1 MGVFKELQDRGLINQ
16 VTDESLAKRLD
27 TESFPH
33 YIGFDATAS
42 SLHIGS
48 LATLLTMR
56 RMQDAGHKPIV
67 LVGGGTTMVGDPSG
81 KTEMRKMLDKTD
93 IAENARKFHKQMS
106 KFIKLGDGPSDG
118 VIVNNAEWLM
128 DLNYIE
134 FLRDIGKHFSVN
146 RMLTAESVKLR
157 LEKGLS
163 FLEFNYQL
171 LQAYDFL
178 HLFQT
183 MDCRLQMGG
192 SDQWGNIVAGV
203 ELIRRVC
210 GKEAYGITF
219 PLITKSDGQK
229 MGKSEAGAIWLDP
242 ELTSPY
248 EYYQYWV
255 NVEDNDVIRFLNYF
269 TFLPL
274 DEISK
279 LAELQGEELRE
290 AKRVLAY
297 EVTKLTHGEEE
308 AQKAEKAAQAAFSG
322 GNEIDPNADIPTVEI
337 KAEDL
342 KEAIPLAKLMAS
354 TGIASSGKEAKRLAM
369 GGGVTVN
376 GDKAEGPQHP
386 ISLELADAHGQIIL
400 RIGKKRYHRIRVID

>member
-1 MGVFKELQDRGLINQ
+1 MGVFRELQQRGMLNQ
-16 VTDESLAKRLD
+16 VTDEDLAKKLD
-27 TESFPH
+27 EESFPH

-56 RMQDAGHKPIV
+56 RMQEDGHKPIIV
-67 LVGGGTTMVGDPSG
+67 VGGGTTMIGDPSG
-81 KTEMRKMLDKTD
+81 KTEMRQMLDKD
-93 IAENARKFHKQMS
+93 SIAANAEKFRNQIGH
-106 KFIKLGDGPSDG
+106 FIHLGDGPSDG
-118 VIVNNAEWLM
+118 VIVNNAEWLLG
-128 DLNYIE
+128 LNYID
-134 FLRDIGKHFSVN
+134 FLREIGTHFSVN

-178 HLFQT
+178 HLFRT
-183 MDCRLQMGG
+183 MGCRLQMGG

-203 ELIRRVC
+203 ELIRRVAR
-210 GKEAYGITF
+210 GQAYGITF

-229 MGKSEAGAIWLDP
+229 MGKSESGAIWLDA

-248 EYYQYWV
+248 EFYQYWI
-255 NVEDNDVIRFLNYF
+255 NVEDADVVRFLNYF

-274 DEISK
+274 DEIAK

-308 AQKAEKAAQAAFSG
+308 AKKAERSAVAAFSG
-322 GNEIDPNADIPTVEI
+322 GARIDPEADIPTVE
-337 KAEDL
+337 L
-342 KEAIPLAKLMAS
+342 KSSELATSVPLVKLLAS
-354 TGIASSGKEAKRLAM
+354 TGIASSGKEAKRLVL
-369 GGGVTVN
+369 GGGVSVN
-376 GDKAEGPQHP
+376 GERAEGPQHP
-386 ISLELADAHGQIIL
+386 ISVETADEHGQIIL